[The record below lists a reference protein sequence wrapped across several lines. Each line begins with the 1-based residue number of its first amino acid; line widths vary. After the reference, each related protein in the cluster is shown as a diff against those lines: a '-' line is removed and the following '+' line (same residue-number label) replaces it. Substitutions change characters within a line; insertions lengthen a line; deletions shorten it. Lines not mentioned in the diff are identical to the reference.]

1 MEIVALYNNYPDKFV
16 SKEQLKEEWFSAIS
30 IKTIERRLKEAKTIR
45 KFRDISIGTGGKVMI
60 NVRGFYLFLLYKEKN
75 KYK

>member
-1 MEIVALYNNYPDKFV
+1 MEEIRLYNNYPDRFV

-60 NVRGFYLFLLYKEKN
+60 NVRGFYLFLLYKEQN

>member
-1 MEIVALYNNYPDKFV
+1 MEEIRLYNNYPDKFV
-16 SKEQLKEEWFSAIS
+16 SKEQLKKEWFSAIS

>member
-1 MEIVALYNNYPDKFV
+1 MEEIRLYNNYPDRFV